1 MIPVRFSQL
10 ELIEKNVQVSSILRY
25 IYISFTIDTCID
37 LTYKFFFYIKNFGQL
52 FLKYISKV
60 KVPLFPL
67 SSGDIV

>member
-1 MIPVRFSQL
+1 M
-10 ELIEKNVQVSSILRY
+10 
-25 IYISFTIDTCID
+25 SFTVDTCID